1 MISRVEVHPGR
12 YHDSVRL
19 MQASKALQEVSG
31 VEEALVAMAT
41 DLNLSLLADMGFD
54 PAATAGRPE
63 RSEPQPTATMPTS
76 HCCRY
81 PENTPSSKR
90 WRRSTPTATS

>member
-1 MISRVEVHPGR
+1 MISRVELFRGR

-31 VEEALVAMAT
+31 VDDALVAMAT

-54 PAATAGRPE
+54 LTATAGAVGSPE
-63 RSEPQPTATMPTS
+63 RTIHRGGGETA
-76 HCCRY
+76 
-81 PENTPSSKR
+81 KR
-90 WRRSTPTATS
+90 PG